1 MAPCAAADYRI
12 GVAGDDALTPLP
24 ISDREPAHLENLPH
38 GLAGHASRAMALMLE
53 DWLPVFDGTR
63 ALPPRSTTG
72 CSASPSLTPPTC
84 PAKAAVGSPSGS
96 ESRGRC

>member
-1 MAPCAAADYRI
+1 M
-12 GVAGDDALTPLP
+12 AGDDALTRLP
-24 ISDREPAHLENLPH
+24 ISDCEPAHPENLPH

-53 DWLPVFDGTR
+53 DWLPAFDGPR
-63 ALPPRSTTG
+63 ALPPGSTTG
-72 CSASPSLTPPTC
+72 CSASPSSTPPTS